1 MARIVVMATVA
12 LTAGVRAVAP
22 AVVGDRPAGLAGV
35 GLAVVAVAS
44 IALLATTIISRRAG
58 HLLTGALV
66 ASLVAVTLVPA
77 TASATVAINRLGP
90 FDTPFQPVAVT
101 VGVRAFFG
109 ILNTSKLLL
118 PKIEAARNGAP
129 FLMATQTSAVAAP
142 FIFDSGEEV
151 LPIGGFTGTNP
162 SPSLAD
168 IERLVHRGAFHLV
181 IQSPS
186 TTDPRL
192 TWIARHCLALAQP
205 KGRAFPTTGRFALYY
220 CVRSS

>member
-1 MARIVVMATVA
+1 M
-12 LTAGVRAVAP
+12 
-22 AVVGDRPAGLAGV
+22 
-35 GLAVVAVAS
+35 
-44 IALLATTIISRRAG
+44 
-58 HLLTGALV
+58 
-66 ASLVAVTLVPA
+66 AVTLVPA
-77 TASATVAINRLGP
+77 TASVSVAAERLGP
-90 FDTPFQPVAVT
+90 FDTPFQPVPVT

-109 ILNTSKLLL
+109 VLGTSKLLL
-118 PKIEAARNGAP
+118 PKIESARNGAP

-162 SPSLAD
+162 SPTRSPT

-181 IQSPS
+181 IQSRS

-192 TWIARHCLALAQP
+192 TWIARHCVPLAQP
-205 KGRAFPTTGRFALYY
+205 KGPGVPTTGQFALYY